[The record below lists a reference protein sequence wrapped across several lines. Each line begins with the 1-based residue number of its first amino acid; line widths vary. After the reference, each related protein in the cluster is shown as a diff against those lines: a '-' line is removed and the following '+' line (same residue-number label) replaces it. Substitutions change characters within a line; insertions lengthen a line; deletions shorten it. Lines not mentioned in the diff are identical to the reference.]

1 MTRISGAGRG
11 GGQVGAAGGERGG
24 AVGALL
30 PEPGYPPRGARRP
43 RPLGPP
49 GSRPPG
55 CLRRLQG
62 AFRYCHVNSTSEA
75 MPFRCCCLRGLE
87 GASGAFRCCRVSLL
101 SRGAR
106 RPRPLGPP
114 GSRLRR
120 LQGAVGYCHAFS
132 LVLFAWAGWA
142 VPTGTARPARHP
154 RARRAHART
163 PLRLTQRRWMP
174 ARNVGECGPARAG
187 RPAQTHPLPKKKG

>member
-75 MPFRCCCLRGLE
+75 MPFRWCCLRGLE

-101 SRGAR
+101 SLLPCLPCLAAAVSRCCREELDALGLWDRQAAVRLAVHVGWKRGAFR
-106 RPRPLGPP
+106 CCLP
-114 GSRLRR
+114 SCVRR
-120 LQGAVGYCHAFS
+120 LEERRFS
-132 LVLFAWAGWA
+132 LPSA
-142 VPTGTARPARHP
+142 
-154 RARRAHART
+154 
-163 PLRLTQRRWMP
+163 
-174 ARNVGECGPARAG
+174 
-187 RPAQTHPLPKKKG
+187 